1 MPLCPNTVHMFCC
14 AARNNLQSDGM
25 KHAAQAH
32 AGAPVPSSASSMAA
46 STSTATSAQ
55 RFRAPHPHVPS
66 PVHRPADA
74 SPPSA
79 PAARGPAERR
89 SRGQSKAVD
98 AVGPLQS
105 IHVARP
111 PPPPGSVPTDR
122 RKIPAKSRH
131 QTAKYTSR
139 QNPHRNRPAGRPEH
153 ASPYGVSPHLV
164 AVSGSRRFTL
174 LPTALFSTPLCAP
187 LPLCAL
193 TCPSVPPASPQ
204 ARALGSPRR
213 VAAGR
218 TKP

>member
-1 MPLCPNTVHMFCC
+1 
-14 AARNNLQSDGM
+14 M

-32 AGAPVPSSASSMAA
+32 AGAPVPASASSMAA

-89 SRGQSKAVD
+89 SRGQSKAVARGCRRPV
-98 AVGPLQS
+98 AVHS
-105 IHVARP
+105 RP

-131 QTAKYTSR
+131 QTAKYTRR
-139 QNPHRNRPAGRPEH
+139 QNPHHNRPAGRPEH
-153 ASPYGVSPHLV
+153 ASPYGVSPHSV

-193 TCPSVPPASPQ
+193 TCPPVPPASPQ
-204 ARALGSPRR
+204 AHALGSPRR

>member
-1 MPLCPNTVHMFCC
+1 
-14 AARNNLQSDGM
+14 M

-32 AGAPVPSSASSMAA
+32 AGAPVPASASSMAA

-105 IHVARP
+105 IHVPRRRPARSP
-111 PPPPGSVPTDR
+111 PTA
-122 RKIPAKSRH
+122 AKSRRKAVTR
-131 QTAKYTSR
+131 QQNTQAAKTLTVTA
-139 QNPHRNRPAGRPEH
+139 QPAAPSTHPRT
-153 ASPYGVSPHLV
+153 ASPRTQWPSRAPVDSLCSQPLFFLLHCVRLCLFALSP
-164 AVSGSRRFTL
+164 ARPSR
-174 LPTALFSTPLCAP
+174 LPRRKR
-187 LPLCAL
+187 
-193 TCPSVPPASPQ
+193 Q
-204 ARALGSPRR
+204 AHALGSPRR